1 MCALPE
7 KPKEI
12 LTRIGLYAAY
22 VFLMLSVLRI
32 ASHAGDGFLSVQ
44 QQEMV
49 YYVLQ
54 IFVILGFFAYAFVRE
69 RHRIHMERGLRIGI
83 LAAFFV
89 CVTAML
95 FGKSSPVYMATAFLA
110 ATCLGYL
117 GGAVYERMGEF
128 AGAGGCVAA
137 IGSVGYAVGI
147 ALQYL
152 LQFWRGRSRLLPAAM
167 LLAFCLLAWRL
178 SGKAE
183 RPTEAAE
190 APARRDAPPRRTLLF
205 ACLIAA
211 IMLLFLQFYNSY
223 IQHLQIISGYVE
235 YNVYTWPRLVMI
247 PCLLLFALLGD
258 RREGRYVPLAAL
270 CIALAALLNAVL
282 VGSAGAYRL
291 NMCLFYAAL
300 AATVSYYN
308 LVFWRLAPGTKRPAL
323 WAGMGRVIDSASV
336 LLGAL
341 LRIGTLPSAAV
352 MAVNVAGLAALIV
365 LMAVNGDFVFAASE
379 APAAPAPDAE
389 TRFAA
394 MASRYGLTPKETAL
408 LRELVLTED
417 KQTVIGERMDLKV
430 KTIQKYVTQ
439 IYRKT
444 GATTRSGLTELYH
457 NTMAGI

>member
-7 KPKEI
+7 KSKEI

-69 RHRIHMERGLRIGI
+69 RHRICMERGLRIGI

-128 AGAGGCVAA
+128 AGAGGCVAV
-137 IGSVGYAVGI
+137 IGSVGYAAGI

-152 LQFWRGRSRLLPAAM
+152 LQFWRGGSPLLPAAI

-190 APARRDAPPRRTLLF
+190 APARRDAPPWRTLLF

-247 PCLLLFALLGD
+247 PCLMLFALLGD
-258 RREGRYVPLAAL
+258 RRQGRYVPLAAL

-365 LMAVNGDFVFAASE
+365 LMAVNGDFVFAVPAP
-379 APAAPAPDAE
+379 PAAPAPDAE
-389 TRFAA
+389 TRLAA

-417 KQTVIGERMDLKV
+417 KQEAIGRRLGVGVSTVQFHTTSL
-430 KTIQKYVTQ
+430 
-439 IYRKT
+439 YRKT
-444 GATTRSGLTELYH
+444 GASTRSGLLELFH
-457 NTMAGI
+457 SAAEE

>member
-95 FGKSSPVYMATAFLA
+95 FGKSSPVYMAITFLA

-128 AGAGGCVAA
+128 AGAGGRVAA
-137 IGSVGYAVGI
+137 VGSVGYAAGI

-152 LQFWRGRSRLLPAAM
+152 LQFWRGGSPLLPAAM

-190 APARRDAPPRRTLLF
+190 APARRDAPPWRTLLF

-379 APAAPAPDAE
+379 APAVPAPDAE
-389 TRFAA
+389 TRLAA

>member
-1 MCALPE
+1 M
-7 KPKEI
+7 
-12 LTRIGLYAAY
+12 TRIGLYAAY

-69 RHRIHMERGLRIGI
+69 RHRIHMERGLCIGI

-117 GGAVYERMGEF
+117 GGAVYERMSEF
-128 AGAGGCVAA
+128 AGAGGRVAA
-137 IGSVGYAVGI
+137 VGSVGYAAGI

-152 LQFWRGRSRLLPAAM
+152 LQFWHGRSRLLPAAM

-235 YNVYTWPRLVMI
+235 YNVYTWPRLMMI

>member
-1 MCALPE
+1 MPE
-7 KPKEI
+7 KRRETVK
-12 LTRIGLYAAY
+12 LTGLYAAY

-32 ASHAGDGFLSVQ
+32 ASHAGDGFLSVR

-54 IFVILGFFAYAFVRE
+54 IFVILGFLAYAFVR
-69 RHRIHMERGLRIGI
+69 RRRRNRMERGVRIGI

-89 CVTAML
+89 CVEAML
-95 FGKSSPVYMATAFLA
+95 FGKSSPVYMAIAFLA
-110 ATCLGYL
+110 AICLGYL

-128 AGAGGCVAA
+128 AGAGGRVAA
-137 IGSVGYAVGI
+137 VGSVGYAAGI

-152 LQFWRGRSRLLPAAM
+152 LQFWRGGSPLLPAVI

-183 RPTEAAE
+183 RTAEAE
-190 APARRDAPPRRTLLF
+190 APARREAPPRRTLLF

-223 IQHLQIISGYVE
+223 IQHLQIISGYVD

-300 AATVSYYN
+300 AAAVSYYN
-308 LVFWRLAPGTKRPAL
+308 LVFWRLAPATKCPAL
-323 WAGMGRVIDSASV
+323 WAGMGRVIDSATV

-365 LMAVNGDFVFAASE
+365 LMAMNGDFVFAAP
-379 APAAPAPDAE
+379 APPAAPAPDAE
-389 TRFAA
+389 TRLRG
-394 MASRYGLTPKETAL
+394 MAERFGLTPKETAL

-417 KQTVIGERMDLKV
+417 KQEAIGRRLGVRVSTVQFHTTSL
-430 KTIQKYVTQ
+430 
-439 IYRKT
+439 YRKT
-444 GATTRSGLTELYH
+444 GASTRSGLCELFY
-457 NTMAGI
+457 AASDD

>member
-1 MCALPE
+1 MPE
-7 KPKEI
+7 KRRETVK
-12 LTRIGLYAAY
+12 LTGLYAAY

-32 ASHAGDGFLSVQ
+32 ASHAGDGFLSVR

-54 IFVILGFFAYAFVRE
+54 IFVIFGFLAYAFVR
-69 RHRIHMERGLRIGI
+69 RRRRTRMERGVRIGI

-89 CVTAML
+89 CVAAML
-95 FGKSSPVYMATAFLA
+95 FGKSSPAYMAIAFLA
-110 ATCLGYL
+110 AICLGYL

-128 AGAGGCVAA
+128 AGAGGRVAA
-137 IGSVGYAVGI
+137 VGSVGYAAGI

-152 LQFWRGRSRLLPAAM
+152 LQFWRGGSPLLPAAI

-183 RPTEAAE
+183 RAAE
-190 APARRDAPPRRTLLF
+190 EPARREAPPRRTLLF
-205 ACLIAA
+205 ACLITA

-223 IQHLQIISGYVE
+223 IQHLQVVSGYVE

-291 NMCLFYAAL
+291 NMCLFYASL
-300 AATVSYYN
+300 AATVAYYS
-308 LVFWRLAPGTKRPAL
+308 LVFWRLAPATKCPAL

-336 LLGAL
+336 PRGAL

-365 LMAVNGDFVFAASE
+365 LMAVNGDFVFAAP
-379 APAAPAPDAE
+379 APPAAPAPDAE
-389 TRFAA
+389 TRLRG
-394 MASRYGLTPKETAL
+394 MAERFGLTPKETAL

-417 KQTVIGERMDLKV
+417 KQEAIGRRLGVRVSTVQFHTTSL
-430 KTIQKYVTQ
+430 
-439 IYRKT
+439 YRKT
-444 GATTRSGLTELYH
+444 GASTRSGLCELFY
-457 NTMAGI
+457 AASDD

>member
-117 GGAVYERMGEF
+117 GGAVYERMGEL
-128 AGAGGCVAA
+128 AGAGGRVAA

-167 LLAFCLLAWRL
+167 LLAVCLLAWQL
-178 SGKAE
+178 VGKAE

-247 PCLLLFALLGD
+247 PCLLLFALLGA

-282 VGSAGAYRL
+282 VGSAGTYRL

-323 WAGMGRVIDSASV
+323 WASMGRVIDSASV

-389 TRFAA
+389 TRLAA

>member
-117 GGAVYERMGEF
+117 GGAVYERMGER
-128 AGAGGCVAA
+128 VAA
-137 IGSVGYAVGI
+137 IGSVGYAAGI

-152 LQFWRGRSRLLPAAM
+152 LQFWRGGSPLLPAAI

-183 RPTEAAE
+183 RAAE

>member
-54 IFVILGFFAYAFVRE
+54 IFVILGFFAYAFVRR
-69 RHRIHMERGLRIGI
+69 RHRIRMERGVRIGI

-95 FGKSSPVYMATAFLA
+95 FGKSSPAYMAIAFLA
-110 ATCLGYL
+110 AICLGYL

-128 AGAGGCVAA
+128 AGAGGRVAA
-137 IGSVGYAVGI
+137 VGSVGYAAGI

-152 LQFWRGRSRLLPAAM
+152 LQFWRGGSPLLPAAI

-183 RPTEAAE
+183 RAAE

-223 IQHLQIISGYVE
+223 IQHLQVVSGYVE

-308 LVFWRLAPGTKRPAL
+308 LVFWRLAPATKRPAL
-323 WAGMGRVIDSASV
+323 WASMGRVIDSASV

>member
-1 MCALPE
+1 
-7 KPKEI
+7 
-12 LTRIGLYAAY
+12 
-22 VFLMLSVLRI
+22 
-32 ASHAGDGFLSVQ
+32 
-44 QQEMV
+44 
-49 YYVLQ
+49 
-54 IFVILGFFAYAFVRE
+54 
-69 RHRIHMERGLRIGI
+69 
-83 LAAFFV
+83 
-89 CVTAML
+89 ML

-117 GGAVYERMGEF
+117 GGAVYERMSEF
-128 AGAGGCVAA
+128 AGAGGRVAA
-137 IGSVGYAVGI
+137 VGSVGYAAGI

-152 LQFWRGRSRLLPAAM
+152 LQFWHGRSRLLPAAM

-235 YNVYTWPRLVMI
+235 YNVYTWPRLMMI

>member
-1 MCALPE
+1 MPE
-7 KPKEI
+7 KRKEI
-12 LTRIGLYAAY
+12 VKLTGLFAAY

-54 IFVILGFFAYAFVRE
+54 IFVILGFFAYAFVRG
-69 RHRIHMERGLRIGI
+69 RHRIRMERGLRIGI

-117 GGAVYERMGEF
+117 GGTVYERMGEF
-128 AGAGGCVAA
+128 AGAGGRVAA

-152 LQFWRGRSRLLPAAM
+152 LQFWRGGSPLLPAAM

-178 SGKAE
+178 LGKAE

-190 APARRDAPPRRTLLF
+190 ALARRDAPPRRTLLF

-282 VGSAGAYRL
+282 VGSAGATWL

-308 LVFWRLAPGTKRPAL
+308 LVFWRLAPGTKHPAL
-323 WAGMGRVIDSASV
+323 WASMGRVIDSASV

-352 MAVNVAGLAALIV
+352 VAVNVAGLAALIV

-379 APAAPAPDAE
+379 APTAPVPDAE

-394 MASRYGLTPKETAL
+394 MASRYGLTPRETAL